1 MRGVFARGARGPGVL
16 FPGTQNWEVCHE
28 TRVDTSVRHDK
39 IAHMETELKRLNLRE
54 LAALTAAVIWLVTVG
69 AHYIGSFT

>member
-16 FPGTQNWEVCHE
+16 FPGTQNCDTRHE
-28 TRVDTSVRHDK
+28 TIVDTSVRYGR
-39 IAHMETELKRLNLRE
+39 IARMETELKRLNLRE

-69 AHYIGSFT
+69 AHYLGSFT